1 MSELPGGDPFADGDP
16 KAREREA
23 RRREREQRRKQRSA
37 GARRSL
43 GDRVSGAI
51 GTVTDAVSGGN
62 GDGDGAGPSAPPPRA
77 EQPPAATPPAAP
89 AEQQPAAAPRAESG
103 APAAPTNGEQLASGT
118 TDDWLA
124 DLGTGEERA
133 ITSDWAPPP
142 QAGEAA
148 ALTGERAAVEEPVPP
163 VVAPGGSGGAG
174 GRDGIPVG
182 GGRPPRDPRT
192 LWVRRLIALGLG
204 LVLLG
209 AIVLVAKAALGGN
222 DTPAPVAKGPKTLKT
237 TNVTIP
243 EGLTIEEMAG
253 VAKKAGLKG
262 NYQKAVKKAMKK
274 FPLKKYD
281 AQDAANMEG
290 FLFPATYEV
299 VKGAPVGELV
309 EKQLEAF
316 KQYFDPIDLSYAKK
330 KNLTPYD
337 VLKIASM
344 IEKEAQVDKDRPLV
358 SEVIYNR
365 LAAGDFLGIDAT
377 LRYGLDKYSGQ
388 LLQSELQS
396 DNPYNT
402 RTNPGLP
409 PTPISNPGEASMKAA
424 AQPAK
429 TGDYYFVVKP
439 GDCKG
444 MYFTSSASK
453 FEAAAAKYQAALQAE
468 GKSPTNC

>member
-1 MSELPGGDPFADGDP
+1 M
-16 KAREREA
+16 
-23 RRREREQRRKQRSA
+23 
-37 GARRSL
+37 
-43 GDRVSGAI
+43 
-51 GTVTDAVSGGN
+51 
-62 GDGDGAGPSAPPPRA
+62 
-77 EQPPAATPPAAP
+77 
-89 AEQQPAAAPRAESG
+89 
-103 APAAPTNGEQLASGT
+103 
-118 TDDWLA
+118 
-124 DLGTGEERA
+124 
-133 ITSDWAPPP
+133 
-142 QAGEAA
+142 
-148 ALTGERAAVEEPVPP
+148 
-163 VVAPGGSGGAG
+163 APGGGGGARS
-174 GRDGIPVG
+174 RDGIPVG

-192 LWVRRLIALGLG
+192 LWVRRLIALGLA

-237 TNVTIP
+237 TDVTIP
-243 EGLTIEEMAG
+243 EGLTIKEMAD

-262 NYQKAVKKAMKK
+262 NYEKAVKKAMKK

-281 AQDAANMEG
+281 AQGAASMEG

-299 VKGAPVGELV
+299 VKGAPAGELV
-309 EKQLEAF
+309 KKQLEAF
-316 KQYFDPIDLSYAKK
+316 QQYFDPIDLSYAKK

-424 AQPAK
+424 AKPAK

-439 GDCKG
+439 GDCNG
-444 MYFTSSASK
+444 MYFTSSKSK
-453 FEAAAAKYQAALQAE
+453 FDAAAAKYQAALQAE